1 MQVSLYPY
9 NYWCLIAAFVL
20 LLVFLVM
27 TFLKARPLIRQL
39 NTMKPQLTEIQ
50 NGITAS
56 KIKADTIGTK
66 AKKDV
71 NQGSG
76 VLSSLLILN
85 AIRKDYRNADGI
97 SSPFHLLL
105 PVIVI
110 HLVQMLSGRTEID
123 ISKDTDERNDHEFS
137 EHRISPSGTVL
148 SEFSIA
154 DQDAFCLAY
163 CAKVIPCSCRETAS
177 SVPI

>member
-50 NGITAS
+50 NGITSS

-85 AIRKDYRNADGI
+85 AIRKDYRNADGSVSRTCI
-97 SSPFHLLL
+97 QPESQRRPDHPESEEQPQMKTKRRSALLF
-105 PVIVI
+105 IYFF
-110 HLVQMLSGRTEID
+110 Q
-123 ISKDTDERNDHEFS
+123 
-137 EHRISPSGTVL
+137 
-148 SEFSIA
+148 
-154 DQDAFCLAY
+154 
-163 CAKVIPCSCRETAS
+163 
-177 SVPI
+177 

>member
-76 VLSSLLILN
+76 ALSSLLILN
-85 AIRKDYRNADGI
+85 AIRKDYRNADG
-97 SSPFHLLL
+97 
-105 PVIVI
+105 
-110 HLVQMLSGRTEID
+110 SGMKQFLKSAEHVY
-123 ISKDTDERNDHEFS
+123 SQKAS
-137 EHRISPSGTVL
+137 EDRI
-148 SEFSIA
+148 IR
-154 DQDAFCLAY
+154 
-163 CAKVIPCSCRETAS
+163 KVKNSLR
-177 SVPI
+177 